1 MHRGT
6 MANDRTELAMTP
18 EDLQRALE
26 ETRAELREAQRVKT
40 EFLAVISHEIRTPLN
55 AIVGMTRLTLDTPLT
70 EEQRENLTVVQEA
83 TEDLLRLVNDVLD
96 MSWSEFGRGELQEIP
111 FDLRAVVDR
120 ALDTVVFRAQEK
132 GLELISLI
140 DAEVPAR
147 LMGDPGRIRQVLV
160 NLLSNAVKFT
170 EKGEVAL
177 EVRPDPSVA
186 RTPDEVGL
194 HVAVVDTGIGIAE
207 DQVARIFEPFTQ
219 GDGSIR
225 RRYGGTGL
233 GLAICRTLVERMGGR
248 LEVESR
254 SGVGSTFH
262 CRIPLRRQEGSQ
274 PSKATQADLRG
285 MRVLVADD
293 TPSNQY
299 VLSRMLAQWG
309 CQPVAV
315 SSGEQ
320 ALEELVKASRAG
332 APFRLLLLDMMM
344 DSWDGE
350 ETARRIKNHPEVA
363 ETSILVLTSL
373 GRRGDARRLQQL
385 GVEGYLLKP
394 VKQTQ
399 LLDAIR
405 QVLDPSKGRERPMV
419 TRHTVEERSFEGFQ
433 VLLVEDQPLNQ
444 KVAIRYLQRR
454 GIRVVTADSGAAA
467 LAAIRDHRVD
477 LVLMDL
483 QMPGMDGLEATRRIR
498 EIEREEGRPRL
509 PILAMTAH
517 VLPGDRERC
526 LEAGMDDYLTKPLEK
541 EVFFQV
547 LARWLPLPGAG
558 ESEARGPRDSL
569 SGELQAV
576 WERHGDDPAFFQE
589 LATLFLEDT
598 PRHLQNLHRALDR
611 PDPEAAMRL
620 AHALKGTTRTFGLE
634 NLALLFL
641 RVEWACRERRFL
653 EAREALAR
661 AQAQYDRVERSLQ
674 DFLERRR
681 GEA

>member
-1 MHRGT
+1 MEI
-6 MANDRTELAMTP
+6 DRAGDP
-18 EDLQRALE
+18 GASAEDLRKALE
-26 ETRAELREAQRVKT
+26 ETRAELREALRVKS

-70 EEQRENLTVVQEA
+70 DEQRENLTVVQEA

-96 MSWSEFGRGELQEIP
+96 MSWSEWGRGELQEIP
-111 FDLRAVVDR
+111 FDLRVAVDR

-132 GLELISLI
+132 GLELICLI
-140 DAEVPAR
+140 DAEVPGR
-147 LMGDPGRIRQVLV
+147 LVGDPGRIRQVLV

-170 EKGEVAL
+170 ERGEVAL
-177 EVRPDPSVA
+177 EVRQDPSVA
-186 RTPDEVGL
+186 RSPDEVGL
-194 HVAVVDTGIGIAE
+194 HIAVVDTGIGIPQE
-207 DQVARIFEPFTQ
+207 QIARIFEPFTQ

-233 GLAICRTLVERMGGR
+233 GLSICRTLVERMGGR

-254 SGVGSTFH
+254 PGHGSTFH
-262 CRIPLRRQEGSQ
+262 CRIPLRRQAG
-274 PSKATQADLRG
+274 TQASAANQTDLRG

-309 CQPVAV
+309 CRPEAV
-315 SSGEQ
+315 TGGEQ
-320 ALEELVKASRAG
+320 ALEALVRARREG
-332 APFRLLLLDMMM
+332 NPFRLLLLDMMM
-344 DSWDGE
+344 EPWDGE
-350 ETARRIKNHPEVA
+350 ETARRIKNHPEVQ

-405 QVLDPSKGRERPMV
+405 QIVDPSNGRQRPMV
-419 TRHTVEERSFEGFQ
+419 TRHTVEERSFEGVQ

-454 GIRVVTADSGAAA
+454 GIRVVTADGGAAA
-467 LAAIRDHRVD
+467 LAALRDHRVD

-483 QMPGMDGLEATRRIR
+483 QMPGMDGLETTRRIR
-498 EIEREEGRPRL
+498 EAERQEGRPRL
-509 PILAMTAH
+509 PVLAMTAH

-526 LEAGMDDYLTKPLEK
+526 LEAGMDDYLTKPLDK

-547 LARWLPLPGAG
+547 LGQWLPIPGEG
-558 ESEARGPRDSL
+558 ESVRGSRDSL

-576 WERHGDDPAFFQE
+576 WDRHGEDPAFFRE

-598 PRHLQNLHRALDR
+598 PRNLQAMQRALDR
-611 PDPEAAMRL
+611 PDPDQAMRL

-634 NLALLFL
+634 SLAMLFL
-641 RVEWACRERRFL
+641 RIEWACRERRFL

-674 DFLERRR
+674 AFLERP
-681 GEA
+681 GGGG